1 MKVLVVDDSKAMRM
15 IVSRALRQIGYDTAV
30 IVEAANGADGLSC
43 IAAEHPDLV
52 LSDWNM
58 PAMDGGE
65 FLRQLRERGDETLFG
80 FVTSERGDDA
90 TTAAQQAGAD
100 FIVGKP
106 FDPSSL
112 GAAIAKGHHA
122 RCLRRQDPAA
132 RTPEPVTTMLPA
144 RPSRLR
150 ALARGR

>member
-15 IVSRALRQIGYDTAV
+15 IVSRALRQIGYETAV
-30 IVEAANGADGLSC
+30 IVEAANGVEGLGCVAS
-43 IAAEHPDLV
+43 EHPDLV

-65 FLRQLRERGDETLFG
+65 FLRQLRETGDETLFG
-80 FVTSERGDDA
+80 FVTSDGSAGVRGPA
-90 TTAAQQAGAD
+90 NEAGAD
-100 FIVGKP
+100 FVVGKP
-106 FDPSSL
+106 FDASSL

-122 RCLRRQDPAA
+122 RCLRRQDPSV
-132 RTPEPVTTMLPA
+132 RVPEAVTTMLPA